1 MAHQFATRATLSCVM
16 AFLLAISAT
25 AQTMNADRTWTFS
38 YRPATDVD
46 KVVLETSFG
55 GKEKMQKTADGA
67 WTYTTP
73 DTLASDMYTYRFIIG
88 KRNVLDPLNAQVV
101 RDIDDT
107 LNYFFVPG
115 PLAALYQEQRVA
127 HGKVE
132 QLWYPS
138 SFDADMK
145 QRRLSVYTPAEYAQN
160 SQKRYPVLYLLHGT
174 GGDEVAWLDMGRLA
188 QIMDNMIASGKAKP
202 MIVVMPNGIAD
213 LDAAPGQS
221 PYMQGK
227 ASHMNM
233 SSWMGRTEAA
243 FPKEVM
249 PFIEKNYR
257 TITDKPHRAIAG
269 LSMGG
274 MHTMAISANNP
285 DLFDYVGLFS
295 PQAISPLTDK
305 NIRRIKRVTKVD
317 SKIRGFANKV
327 ASFIQGTPT
336 DVTEQTMDIDIY
348 ADMEGKLQKQFA
360 QSPRLYYIAIGKK
373 DPLLTFVNSFR
384 KKVSAAGGTY
394 LYKETDG
401 GHSWDNWR
409 RYLIDFLP
417 RIF

>member
-1 MAHQFATRATLSCVM
+1 MRYIYWLIASLLSIQ
-16 AFLLAISAT
+16 AL
-25 AQTMNADRTWTFS
+25 AQTQNADRTWTFT
-38 YRPATDVD
+38 YRPAQQAD
-46 KVVLETSFG
+46 KVVIETSFG
-55 GKEKMQKTADGA
+55 GKEKMQLAADGA

-73 DTLASDMYTYRFIIG
+73 DTLASDMYTYRFIVD
-88 KRNVLDPLNAQVV
+88 KRNTLDPLNSQVV

-115 PLAALYQEQRVA
+115 PLATLYQDQRVA
-127 HGKVE
+127 HGKVQ

-138 SFDADMK
+138 SFDKDMK
-145 QRRLSVYTPAEYAQN
+145 QRRLSVYTPAEYAKN
-160 SQKRYPVLYLLHGT
+160 AQKRYPVLYLLHGT
-174 GGDEVAWLDMGRLA
+174 GGDEMAWLDMGRLA

-227 ASHMNM
+227 ASHNNM

-249 PFIEKNYR
+249 PFIEKNFR
-257 TITDKPHRAIAG
+257 TLADKDHRAIAG

-285 DLFDYVGLFS
+285 DLFNYVGLFS
-295 PQAISPLTDK
+295 PQAVTPLTDK
-305 NIRRIKRVTKVD
+305 NIRRIKRVTNVD

-327 ASFIQGTPT
+327 ASLISGTQT
-336 DVTEQTMDIDIY
+336 DVTEQTLDIDIY
-348 ADMEGKLQKQFA
+348 ADMENKLQKQFA

-373 DPLLTFVNSFR
+373 DPLLKFVDSFR

-394 LYKETDG
+394 LYKETEG
-401 GHSWDNWR
+401 GHTWDNWR
-409 RYLIDFLP
+409 RYLVDFLP